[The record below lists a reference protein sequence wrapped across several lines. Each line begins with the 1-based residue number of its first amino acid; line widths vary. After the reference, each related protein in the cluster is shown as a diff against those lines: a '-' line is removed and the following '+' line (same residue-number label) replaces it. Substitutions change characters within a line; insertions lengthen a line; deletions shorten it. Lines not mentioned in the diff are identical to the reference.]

1 MAATTAAPT
10 MPAATAELTHRQVL
24 VVLSGLMAGM
34 FVSALDQ
41 TIVSTALPTIV
52 GDFKALDDISW
63 VASIYLLTSTATMP
77 IAGKLSDLYGRLI
90 SQWRTELTHVTNIL
104 GGAESQEKY
113 GSQKGVRFTPVS
125 RQRQKDAV
133 LVFTRGLIDG
143 LNDDELAAVAAH
155 EIVHIVNG
163 DIRLNIRMLGVLV
176 TCIGIGPIGFVHI
189 GLLAETIG
197 AKAATV
203 VVGAEGLVVMLML
216 SRLWRTMVCLFQPSQ
231 HS

>member
-77 IAGKLSDLYGRLI
+77 IAGKLSDLYGRRRLFQIGIAIFLAGSVLSGI
-90 SQWRTELTHVTNIL
+90 SQSLVQLVLSRAIQGIGGGTILVIAFATIADVVAPRQRARYQGYFVATFAVANIL
-104 GGAESQEKY
+104 G
-113 GSQKGVRFTPVS
+113 P
-125 RQRQKDAV
+125 
-133 LVFTRGLIDG
+133 L
-143 LNDDELAAVAAH
+143 
-155 EIVHIVNG
+155 
-163 DIRLNIRMLGVLV
+163 LG
-176 TCIGIGPIGFVHI
+176 GFFVDH
-189 GLLAETIG
+189 
-197 AKAATV
+197 
-203 VVGAEGLVVMLML
+203 L
-216 SRLWRTMVCLFQPSQ
+216 SWRWIFFINVPARSW
-231 HS
+231 